1 MVTPVTPER
10 VVPRPQSSP
19 QPRPQPRP
27 QPWAHLPSG
36 ISSTIAPVLPQLV
49 ETIIRNIPREITE
62 YARPLEG
69 EFGAAVRR
77 GVETALQRLL
87 VELPG
92 TDEPPFTPE
101 GRAVYRTLGIGE
113 ARTGRSLE
121 ALLSAY
127 RLGARLA
134 LRSVSEAALEAGL
147 DSRVMLHLGEA
158 IFVYFDEISAASV
171 EGFAEEQ
178 SRQVGERDRAR
189 QALLNSLL
197 SARVDEIDVRR
208 LAARA
213 GWSIPERLIAVVMPL
228 ENAEGLRLRLGE
240 RALSAARGGQAVA
253 VVPEPRNAGARRE
266 LELALAGR
274 SAWLGPARP
283 WTAVNESL
291 RATMQALGVPPV
303 DEPRWVIEHAVQVL
317 LASQRELVDDLARRR
332 LAPLDELP
340 ETQRERL
347 LETLRSWLRWRG
359 ERKKVAD
366 ELHVH
371 PQTVGYRLGQL
382 RDHFGEALEDPQAR
396 FELELVLRARHPVKP
411 E

>member
-1 MVTPVTPER
+1 MTTPVTPDR
-10 VVPRPQSSP
+10 VS
-19 QPRPQPRP
+19 RP
-27 QPWAHLPSG
+27 QPWAQLPPE
-36 ISSTIAPVLPQLV
+36 ISATIGPVVPELV
-49 ETIIRNIPREITE
+49 ATIIRNIPREITE
-62 YARPLEG
+62 YARPLDG

-87 VELPG
+87 IELPG

-101 GRAVYRTLGIGE
+101 GRAIYRTLGIGE

-127 RLGARLA
+127 RLGARLT

-147 DSRVMLHLGEA
+147 DARVLLNVGEA

-178 SRQVGERDRAR
+178 SRQMGERDRAR
-189 QALLNSLL
+189 AALLNSLL
-197 SARVDEIDVRR
+197 STRVDEIEVRR

-213 GWSIPERLIAVVMPL
+213 GWVIPDRLIALVVPL
-228 ENAEGLRLRLGE
+228 ENAEGLRLRLGD
-240 RALSAARGGQAVA
+240 RALASARGGQAVA
-253 VVPEPRNAGARRE
+253 IVPEPSTPTAHRE

-274 SAWLGPARP
+274 SAWLGPGRP

-291 RATMQALGVPPV
+291 RATMQTLGVPSV
-303 DEPRWVIEHAVQVL
+303 DEPRWVVDHVVEVV
-317 LASQRELVDDLARRR
+317 LASQRELVADLAERR
-332 LAPLDELP
+332 LAPLDEAG

-347 LETLRSWLRWRG
+347 LETLEAWLRWRG
-359 ERKKVAD
+359 ERKKIAE

-382 RDHFGEALEDPQAR
+382 RELFGDALEDPQSR
-396 FELELVLRARHPVKP
+396 FELELVLRARHS
-411 E
+411 